1 MVVIDVVDASIIFS
15 SRAFFYLFCVKKKR
29 KKKVT
34 NSQKSNCQKVSSCS
48 FFCVS
53 SLTKHK
59 EKRERERERE
69 KKNHH
74 GCARVVD
81 RLSDRDGERKRRER
95 ERDRSILSRARA
107 EEEEKY
113 SLFVHKILFY
123 GIFIEAGAALCKC
136 V

>member
-1 MVVIDVVDASIIFS
+1 MKKNEKKKSQTHKNQT
-15 SRAFFYLFCVKKKR
+15 VKKSLRVLFFASLPSQNTKR
-29 KKKVT
+29 
-34 NSQKSNCQKVSSCS
+34 
-48 FFCVS
+48 
-53 SLTKHK
+53 
-59 EKRERERERE
+59 RERERER
-69 KKNHH
+69 KNHH
-74 GCARVVD
+74 GCARVAD

-107 EEEEKY
+107 EEEEEKY

>member
-1 MVVIDVVDASIIFS
+1 V
-15 SRAFFYLFCVKKKR
+15 FFFLRLFP
-29 KKKVT
+29 
-34 NSQKSNCQKVSSCS
+34 
-48 FFCVS
+48 
-53 SLTKHK
+53 HK
-59 EKRERERERE
+59 TQREERERERE

>member
-1 MVVIDVVDASIIFS
+1 
-15 SRAFFYLFCVKKKR
+15 LCEEKR

-59 EKRERERERE
+59 EKRERERER
-69 KKNHH
+69 KNHH
-74 GCARVVD
+74 GCARVAD

-107 EEEEKY
+107 EEEEEKY